1 MPLVQWDGWI
11 LLLAIT
17 IGCLVFQLSGS
28 LIALAI
34 PDAWYTK
41 DHRMFRMRRYEKEG
55 TFYEKAFKISR
66 WKPYLPDGGTYKKK
80 HLKDFRLSSLEK
92 FIIESKRAELSH
104 ILGLIP
110 FVFFI
115 LFTPAYVWPIL
126 GVYALLVNVPCWM
139 AQRYNRPRVERL
151 QNALKKKLSEASHR

>member
-1 MPLVQWDGWI
+1 MPLLHWDGWI
-11 LLLAIT
+11 LLLAII

-34 PDAWYTK
+34 PDCWYTK
-41 DHRMFRMRRYEKEG
+41 DHRVFRPRRFEKEG
-55 TFYEKAFKISR
+55 LFYEKAFKISR

-80 HLKDFRLSSLEK
+80 HLKDFSLSGLEK

-104 ILGLIP
+104 ILGLYP

-115 LFTPAYVWPIL
+115 LFTPWYCLPIL
-126 GVYALLVNVPCWM
+126 GVYALIVNVPCWM
-139 AQRYNRPRVERL
+139 AQRYNRPRVQRL
-151 QNALKKKLSEASHR
+151 HDFLKKKLGEDTSR